1 MKPTQNQTRMGT
13 PMLLQSISEL
23 TNLLDFHLFISLSFF
38 RRDRFRTLQFNL
50 SKPDRVVIH
59 QRILSGSLSA
69 KEISGMSST
78 DLADEETKQ
87 SIKLAEQ
94 EALEHSILLKQTVPR
109 AKITHK
115 GLQDI
120 EDVRGDIANAQVF
133 EIENER
139 QEDEKRD
146 RERLAR
152 LKTQANRQRTASIS
166 VPPESPVVPQS
177 ASSLEGHQEQ
187 WGAPPPVPFR
197 AMVDSPVE
205 ETTQE
210 LRPPLFLQTS
220 SDFMNVPEPELNL
233 DDFIHIDEDQDAS
246 HTKVADGESSTPLV
260 STAAIVA
267 SPTEMTPQTPLS
279 VSTTGISPFAQR
291 QDRARAPSFD
301 LNALWS
307 ERPLPVP
314 VAKDDQPKA
323 ALTEEKAPGGTG
335 SVESRDDSENME
347 LESVEANDQ
356 DFDMFLADDAEAG
369 PQPPAEPNLPP
380 SVESL
385 PQVWTGRVSTL
396 PTRHCI
402 RTDRIPLRLRCLWT
416 RACLKKRHW

>member
-1 MKPTQNQTRMGT
+1 
-13 PMLLQSISEL
+13 
-23 TNLLDFHLFISLSFF
+23 
-38 RRDRFRTLQFNL
+38 
-50 SKPDRVVIH
+50 
-59 QRILSGSLSA
+59 
-69 KEISGMSST
+69 MSST

-94 EALEHSILLKQTVPR
+94 EALEHSILQKQMVPR

-120 EDVRGDIANAQVF
+120 EDVRGEIANAQDF
-133 EIENER
+133 ELEKDR

-177 ASSLEGHQEQ
+177 AASLDSHQEQ

-205 ETTQE
+205 ETNQE
-210 LRPPLFLQTS
+210 QRSSLFVQTS
-220 SDFMNVPEPELNL
+220 SDFMNIPEPELNL
-233 DDFIHIDEDQDAS
+233 NDFIHIDEDQDAS
-246 HTKVADGESSTPLV
+246 HTKVADGESPTPLV
-260 STAAIVA
+260 NTTATVA
-267 SPTEMTPQTPLS
+267 SPTEMTSQMPLS

-291 QDRARAPSFD
+291 QDTPRAPSFD
-301 LNALWS
+301 LNALWN
-307 ERPLPVP
+307 ERPPPVP

-323 ALTEEKAPGGTG
+323 APTEESGTG
-335 SVESRDDSENME
+335 SVESRDESME

-356 DFDMFLADDAEAG
+356 DFDMFLADDATE

-380 SVESL
+380 PVESL
-385 PQVWTGRVSTL
+385 PQVWTGKVSVPC
-396 PTRHCI
+396 PTSLLCI
-402 RTDRIPLRLRCLWT
+402 RT
-416 RACLKKRHW
+416 